1 MLVLIRRGIALI
13 FMLALAACGDDSGH
27 GGSAPI
33 LTGQLIGGSGAYPG
47 AVAGMHFRSRSQ
59 SGFTD
64 AGGGFTY
71 VDGESITF
79 GVADVSFRPAAGA
92 PLISPWQLAAD
103 GGCEQTA
110 ELERLLVLLHSLDLD
125 GDPDN
130 GLALVEVDATARS
143 RSFATLSEA
152 DITALVS
159 ELIPGRSPVDAGTAV
174 DSFIT
179 QMDGEVWEQIGIDA
193 FPLLTGLVRS
203 QGLTTDGSAWFFSW
217 RLGLERT
224 DFDYAVELSKTTV
237 IPPEIARLGGNH
249 IGDIDYW
256 NGKLYA
262 PIEDGTEY
270 LHPHLVLYDPAT
282 FMPTT
287 IHPLADVPLTDGVP
301 WVAVDGPRGNI
312 YVAVWDPTPEIF
324 VLDLTTLQ
332 YEGSIPLRTTL
343 GRIQGAKVFEG
354 SLYASTDNDA
364 KDIFKINLDTGTVIP
379 LFAFHQP
386 FEEEGLVFLPRPD
399 GSLLHTLNVSIPVP
413 GTELRHHRRTRDP
426 LRLSVCPS
434 LP

>member
-1 MLVLIRRGIALI
+1 
-13 FMLALAACGDDSGH
+13 
-27 GGSAPI
+27 
-33 LTGQLIGGSGAYPG
+33 
-47 AVAGMHFRSRSQ
+47 
-59 SGFTD
+59 
-64 AGGGFTY
+64 
-71 VDGESITF
+71 
-79 GVADVSFRPAAGA
+79 
-92 PLISPWQLAAD
+92 
-103 GGCEQTA
+103 
-110 ELERLLVLLHSLDLD
+110 
-125 GDPDN
+125 
-130 GLALVEVDATARS
+130 
-143 RSFATLSEA
+143 
-152 DITALVS
+152 
-159 ELIPGRSPVDAGTAV
+159 
-174 DSFIT
+174 
-179 QMDGEVWEQIGIDA
+179 
-193 FPLLTGLVRS
+193 
-203 QGLTTDGSAWFFSW
+203 
-217 RLGLERT
+217 
-224 DFDYAVELSKTTV
+224 LSKTTA